1 MLSNQTINAIQDVI
15 RNAVEHVPHDDDFD
29 VITDLHLQV
38 DTDTCT
44 LTIADDNNIA
54 IAQATIGELEHIDLE
69 TQLSKLVTPLT
80 TLLHHMAEQG
90 QFANTHIAKPFAFV
104 LEDKD
109 SETIDDLYVVD
120 DDDTIYIP
128 GSLLQGMDQ
137 ELDDF
142 LDHLMS
148 D

>member
-1 MLSNQTINAIQDVI
+1 MLSNQTISAIQDAI
-15 RNAVEHVPHDDDFD
+15 RKAVDHVPHDDDFE
-29 VITDLHLQV
+29 VMTDLHLQINA
-38 DTDTCT
+38 DTCT
-44 LTIADDNNIA
+44 LTIADDNNTV
-54 IAQATIGELEHIDLE
+54 IAQATVGELADIDLD
-69 TQLSKLVTPLT
+69 TQLSQLVTPIT
-80 TLLHHMAEQG
+80 TLLHHMADQG

-128 GSLLQGMDQ
+128 GTLLQGIDQ

-142 LDHLMS
+142 LEHLMT

>member
-69 TQLSKLVTPLT
+69 AQLSKLVTPLT

-142 LDHLMS
+142 LEHLMS